1 MLHFV
6 LDGASVS
13 VCALEFLFVTIPGS
27 VNLSFFLSSCCDI
40 DTFVG
45 SHPVDILDLAGCFK
59 SSSFLQPLQ
68 FHFLVDLTFQLN

>member
-27 VNLSFFLSSCCDI
+27 VNLSFFFPLVVTLILLWAPTQWTFWISQGVLKVLLSFSLC
-40 DTFVG
+40 
-45 SHPVDILDLAGCFK
+45 
-59 SSSFLQPLQ
+59 SSISW
-68 FHFLVDLTFQLN
+68 